1 VTTSDEALL
10 RAWRDGDD
18 GAGNALFERYFD
30 ALYRFFAHKNVDG
43 DVMDLLQRTLLASV
57 ESLARFDGHSSVRT
71 YLYAIARNKLRDYW
85 REKTRRDAIDFGVSS
100 LVDLSPSP
108 SSVLRANEQQRLLYE
123 ALRRLPLDQQI
134 SVELHYWEGLTGPEL
149 AEVIGVPEGT
159 ARGRLHRARARL
171 RELIVELASDPSA
184 LPSDDDGFAAWIA
197 RAAPP

>member
-1 VTTSDEALL
+1 VSRSDEALL

-18 GAGNALFERYFD
+18 ASGNELFERYFD
-30 ALYRFFAHKNVDG
+30 ALYRFFAHKNLDG
-43 DVMDLLQRTLLASV
+43 DVMDLLQKTLLASV
-57 ESLARFDGHSSVRT
+57 ESLARFEGHSSVRT

-108 SSVLRANEQQRLLYE
+108 SSVLRATEQQRLLVE
-123 ALRRLPLDQQI
+123 ALRRLPIDQQI

-159 ARGRLHRARARL
+159 VRGRLRRARGTL
-171 RELIVELASDPSA
+171 RELLTELASDPAA
-184 LPSDDDGFAAWIA
+184 LPSEADMGAWIA
-197 RAAPP
+197 SAAPR